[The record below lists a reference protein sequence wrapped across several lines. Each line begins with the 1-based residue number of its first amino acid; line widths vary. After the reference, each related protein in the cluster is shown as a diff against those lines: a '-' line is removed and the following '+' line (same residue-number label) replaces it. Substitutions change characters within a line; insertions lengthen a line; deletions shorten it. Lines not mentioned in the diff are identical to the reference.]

1 MVLLL
6 KLAYLECRNSGRQ
19 CVNQLDITRAYRA
32 AAYTASAGEV
42 EELMLLALSSL
53 KKHKL
58 KDLHCPFDLSAAMKT
73 NVVNFTRAD
82 RQEPLLR
89 SFTRK
94 RPANTQ

>member
-1 MVLLL
+1 
-6 KLAYLECRNSGRQ
+6 
-19 CVNQLDITRAYRA
+19 
-32 AAYTASAGEV
+32 
-42 EELMLLALSSL
+42 MLLALSSL

>member
-1 MVLLL
+1 M
-6 KLAYLECRNSGRQ
+6 
-19 CVNQLDITRAYRA
+19 NQLDITRAYRA
-32 AAYTASAGEV
+32 TAYTASAGEV

-82 RQEPLLR
+82 RQER
-89 SFTRK
+89 VNATVFHS
-94 RPANTQ
+94 